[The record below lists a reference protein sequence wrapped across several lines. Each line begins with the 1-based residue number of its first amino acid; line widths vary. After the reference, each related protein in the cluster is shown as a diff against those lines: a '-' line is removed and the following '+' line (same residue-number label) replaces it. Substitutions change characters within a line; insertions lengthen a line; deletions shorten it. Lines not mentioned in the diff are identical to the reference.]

1 MGFRAIRSIVMHRP
15 IVIFLAICACSHP
28 PALDPQQRKQDSAAA
43 IVALQGS
50 RFEDAGREAS
60 AVLARDAHNS
70 QAAAVRAIT
79 SYQAAAHKLV
89 SELSAIIDRGE
100 YMKVLDHEQG
110 RAVWRDFATALDA
123 VDKDLAVVAEDQSFS
138 LELCLAC
145 WEHDWNR
152 NGQIDDRDRKL
163 FEVEFDGKGGE
174 LPEGDPRRR
183 PTYRFD
189 VGDAEWARAM
199 VSFQRAFVEI
209 VLAYRWNELDK
220 LFSRRGSDAKRLV
233 IHLGDA
239 DGVRRARKL
248 ILAGLEFSDRARAA
262 YLAETDDDREWLPN
276 PRQKNHPMPLEMDA
290 QIYETWAKVTGDLR
304 RMIESQEGL
313 SIKEIAALLDKKLG
327 LIAPDA
333 YIDIGRMLG
342 EPMDIVI
349 GGGDEETTANLERV
363 LRDLLGHGY
372 QTSMKRSPLVG
383 RLRLMMDEVDHGQD
397 TFERKLRYL
406 LWVN

>member
-1 MGFRAIRSIVMHRP
+1 MHRSI
-15 IVIFLAICACSHP
+15 IVFLAICACGHP
-28 PALDPQQRKQDSAAA
+28 PVRDPQQRKQDSAAA
-43 IVALQGS
+43 VAALQGS

-70 QAAAVRAIT
+70 QAAAIRAIT
-79 SYQAAAHKLV
+79 TYQAAGNKLV
-89 SELSAIIDRGE
+89 SDLSQIIDAGE
-100 YMKVLDHEQG
+100 YMKALDHEQG
-110 RAVWRDFATALDA
+110 RVVWQAFATALES

-152 NGQIDDRDRKL
+152 NGRIDDRDRKL
-163 FEVEFDGKGGE
+163 FEIEYDGKGGE
-174 LPEGDPRRR
+174 LPESDPRRR

-199 VSFQRAFVEI
+199 VSFQRAFVDL

-220 LFSRRGSDAKRLV
+220 LFSRHGSSDKRLV
-233 IHLGDA
+233 IRLGDA

-248 ILAGLEFSDRARAA
+248 ILAGLDFSDRARGA
-262 YLAETDDDREWLPN
+262 YLAETDDDREWVPN

-290 QIYETWAKVTGDLR
+290 QIFETWAKVTGDLHH
-304 RMIESQEGL
+304 MLSSEEGL
-313 SIKEIAALLDKKLG
+313 SIKEIATLLDKQFG
-327 LIAPDA
+327 QIAPDA
-333 YIDIGRMLG
+333 YIDVGRMLG
-342 EPMDIVI
+342 EPTDIVLE
-349 GGGDEETTANLERV
+349 GDADGETTENLEKIFRS
-363 LRDLLGHGY
+363 LFGNGY
-372 QTSMKRSPLVG
+372 QTKMQRSPLVG
-383 RLRLMMDEVDHGQD
+383 RLHTMVDEVDHGQD

>member
-1 MGFRAIRSIVMHRP
+1 MHRP
-15 IVIFLAICACSHP
+15 IVIFLAIWACGHP
-28 PALDPQQRKQDSAAA
+28 PARDPQQRKQDSAAA

-50 RFEDAGREAS
+50 HFEDAGREAS
-60 AVLARDAHNS
+60 AALGRDGHNS

-79 SYQAAAHKLV
+79 TYQAAGHKLV
-89 SELSAIIDRGE
+89 MELSAIIDRGE

-110 RAVWRDFATALDA
+110 RAVWREFATALDA
-123 VDKDLAVVAEDQSFS
+123 VDKDLAIVAEDQSFS

-152 NGQIDDRDRKL
+152 NGRIDDRDRKL
-163 FEVEFDGKGGE
+163 FEVEYDGKGGE

-189 VGDAEWARAM
+189 VGDAHWARAM

-209 VLAYRWNELDK
+209 VLSYKWNELDK
-220 LFSRRGSDAKRLV
+220 LFSRHGGADKRLV

-239 DGVRRARKL
+239 EGVKRARKL
-248 ILAGLEFSDRARAA
+248 ILAGLDFSDRARAA

-290 QIYETWAKVTGDLR
+290 QIFETWANVTGDLR

-313 SIKEIAALLDKKLG
+313 SIKEIAMLLDKKFG
-327 LIAPDA
+327 LVAPDA

-342 EPMDIVI
+342 EPTDIVI
-349 GGGDEETTANLERV
+349 DGGVDETPAGIEKAFRGLF
-363 LRDLLGHGY
+363 GHGY
-372 QTSMKRSPLVG
+372 QTRMKRSPLVG
-383 RLRLMMDEVDHGQD
+383 RLRLMIDEVDHGQD

>member
-1 MGFRAIRSIVMHRP
+1 MHRP
-15 IVIFLAICACSHP
+15 IVIFLAIWACATP
-28 PALDPQQRKQDSAAA
+28 PARDPQQRKQDSAAA
-43 IVALQGS
+43 VVALQGS
-50 RFEDAGREAS
+50 RFDDAGREAT
-60 AVLARDAHNS
+60 AALAKDAHNS

-79 SYQAAAHKLV
+79 TYQAAGHKLV
-89 SELSAIIDRGE
+89 SELQRIIDEGE
-100 YMKVLDHEQG
+100 YLKMLDHEQG
-110 RAVWRDFATALDA
+110 RAVWREFATALDA
-123 VDKDLAVVAEDQSFS
+123 VDKDLAVVAADQSFS

-152 NGQIDDRDRKL
+152 NGQIDERDRKL
-163 FEVEFDGKGGE
+163 FEVEYDGKGGQ
-174 LPEGDPRRR
+174 LAEGDPRRR

-209 VLAYRWNELDK
+209 VLAYKWNELDK
-220 LFSRRGSDAKRLV
+220 LFSRHGSADKRLV

-239 DGVRRARKL
+239 EGVKRARKL
-248 ILAGLEFSDRARAA
+248 ILAGLDFSDRARAA

-290 QIYETWAKVTGDLR
+290 QIFDTWAKVTGDLR
-304 RMIESQEGL
+304 RTVSSEEGL
-313 SIKEIAALLDKKLG
+313 SIKEIASLLDKKFG
-327 LIAPDA
+327 LLVPDA

-342 EPMDIVI
+342 EPTDIVI
-349 GGGDEETTANLERV
+349 DGGVDESPAGIERAFRG
-363 LRDLLGHGY
+363 LFGHGY
-372 QTSMKRSPLVG
+372 QTGMKRSPLVG
-383 RLRLMMDEVDHGQD
+383 RLRVMVDEVDHGQD